1 MVDRGNCTFVSK
13 ARYAEL
19 AGAKM
24 LIVVDNKDEVSESVI
39 MIEDGH
45 GNEIYIPTILIRRE
59 DGAKIKSAI
68 EEGTK
73 VELLVSFILKK
84 YD

>member
-24 LIVVDNKDEVSESVI
+24 LIVVDNKDEVSESVV

-45 GNEIYIPTILIRRE
+45 GNEIYIPTILIRKA
-59 DGAKIKSAI
+59 DGIKIKSAI
-68 EEGTK
+68 
-73 VELLVSFILKK
+73 
-84 YD
+84 